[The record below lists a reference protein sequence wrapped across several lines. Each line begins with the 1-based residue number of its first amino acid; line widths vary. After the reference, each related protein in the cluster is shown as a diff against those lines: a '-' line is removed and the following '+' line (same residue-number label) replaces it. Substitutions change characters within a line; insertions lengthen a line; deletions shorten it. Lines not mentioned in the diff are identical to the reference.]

1 MIFRLRLIKKSHET
15 LDELKIRGKSGLQAM
30 EMNVKVTYDHMATV
44 QQERAK
50 RLGLRLEH
58 HNSGTVQSD
67 TSGWRVFRGIVS
79 CDYFDPHLAHFRTGA
94 MMVAWLD
101 GFEMA
106 LTGSVRT

>member
-1 MIFRLRLIKKSHET
+1 MAKHRL
-15 LDELKIRGKSGLQAM
+15 
-30 EMNVKVTYDHMATV
+30 TYDDMAGP

-58 HNSGTVQSD
+58 YQSGINPSD

-79 CDYFDPHLAHFRTGA
+79 QDYFGPHLAHFRTGD

-106 LTGSVRT
+106 LTGAVRELA